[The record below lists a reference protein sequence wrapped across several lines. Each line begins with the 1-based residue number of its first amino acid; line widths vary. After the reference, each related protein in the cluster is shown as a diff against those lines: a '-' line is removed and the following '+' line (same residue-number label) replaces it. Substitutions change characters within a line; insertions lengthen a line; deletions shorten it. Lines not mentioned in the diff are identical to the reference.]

1 MKTIFGKRLGD
12 FTQKYSIAG
21 MLIQNLDQLHLYFII
36 RSNHLITSHDNKC
49 YAIAFCIIEEI
60 CFIYL

>member
-12 FTQKYSIAG
+12 FTQKYGIAG
-21 MLIQNLDQLHLYFII
+21 MLIQNLDQLFTFI
-36 RSNHLITSHDNKC
+36 RSNHLMTSHDNKC

-60 CFIYL
+60 RFIYL